1 MGMVLAAYTP
11 LSLAQDSSE
20 ATAPVKKIPPIY
32 PAAKQ
37 GNLAAVR
44 SLIVQGKDVN
54 AVNAAGRSALMS
66 AVFFSNRG
74 IVKVL
79 ITEVANVNGT
89 DSLGRTARM
98 IAVIK
103 NDMKM
108 IDLLLG
114 AGAALADKTKN
125 IAIMLAERSKN
136 KKLVKLLEENAG

>member
-1 MGMVLAAYTP
+1 
-11 LSLAQDSSE
+11 
-20 ATAPVKKIPPIY
+20 
-32 PAAKQ
+32 
-37 GNLAAVR
+37 
-44 SLIVQGKDVN
+44 
-54 AVNAAGRSALMS
+54 
-66 AVFFSNRG
+66 
-74 IVKVL
+74 
-79 ITEVANVNGT
+79 VNGT
-89 DSLGRTARM
+89 DSLGRTTLM

>member
-1 MGMVLAAYTP
+1 MGMVLAAYIP
-11 LSLAQDSSE
+11 LSLAQDSGE
-20 ATAPVKKIPPIY
+20 ATAPAKKIPPICL
-32 PAAKQ
+32 AEKQ

-108 IDLLLG
+108 IYLLLG
-114 AGAALADKTKN
+114 AGAALEDKTKN
-125 IAIMLAERSKN
+125 TEITLAERSK
-136 KKLVKLLEENAG
+136 KTKI